1 MDCLVHLNDP
11 DLALNNPEDVK
22 LGGYNNAKNAISE

>member
-1 MDCLVHLNDP
+1 MIP

-22 LGGYNNAKNAISE
+22 LGGYNNAENAISE